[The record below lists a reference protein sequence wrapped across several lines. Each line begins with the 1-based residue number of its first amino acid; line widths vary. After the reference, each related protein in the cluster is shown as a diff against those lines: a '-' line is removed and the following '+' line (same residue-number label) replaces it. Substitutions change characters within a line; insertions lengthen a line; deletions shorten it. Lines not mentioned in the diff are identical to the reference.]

1 MNIQINTDHNIQG
14 NETLIAKFSSTIK
27 SALVRVSDH
36 ITSVQVHLSDENGDK
51 SGKNDKRCM
60 IEARLEGR
68 QPIVVTDHAATLNQ
82 ALDGATDKL
91 ISMIESILGRQRDKG
106 SHDSK
111 QTTLELK
118 FPEEKQSQRRNDLY

>member
-14 NETLIAKFSSTIK
+14 NEALIAKFSSTIK

-36 ITSVQVHLSDENGDK
+36 ITSAQVHLSDENGDK

-91 ISMIESILGRQRDKG
+91 ISMIESILGRQRDQR
-106 SHDSK
+106 SHKTEQS
-111 QTTLELK
+111 LH
-118 FPEEKQSQRRNDLY
+118 EEKFMEGE